1 MGAARDFNYKVALA
15 SGLRDLQGGRLRQ
28 AEEQFRYLVAKFPA
42 ADGGYRGL
50 AKVHVELGD
59 PKAALATLRQ
69 GAAAC
74 AKATERPAAIALLRE
89 AVALDPLDVTSHRHL
104 AATLALAGQ
113 HGAAID
119 EVARYADAAT
129 AAGRLDRAQLEVAY
143 AVERFPSDDA
153 LHELRRRFGVSVAVA
168 PVGPIDASA
177 VAMET
182 LEIESDE
189 ADSVA
194 TAAASAPAPVELP
207 PPVGEPAGTEERAA
221 MLIGTRDP
229 DAAQAALAAA
239 RAHLD
244 HGRTDAASDL
254 LLQVIAGGFADHR
267 AQRMLVDVV
276 RAMGRPEVA
285 RVKCKLLAQKLRLD
299 GHDDLAGE
307 LELLARSV

>member
-1 MGAARDFNYKVALA
+1 MRVAQDFNYKVALA
-15 SGLRDLQGGRLRQ
+15 SGLRDLQAGRLRQ

-50 AKVHVELGD
+50 AKVQVELED

-74 AKATERPAAIALLRE
+74 AKATERPAAIALLKE
-89 AVALDPLDVTSHRHL
+89 AVALDPLDVTSHRHF
-104 AATLALAGQ
+104 AATLTLAGR

-129 AAGRLDRAQLEVAY
+129 MAGQPDRARLEVAY
-143 AVERFPSDDA
+143 AVERLPADNA
-153 LHELRRRFGVSVAVA
+153 LRDLGRRFGVSA
-168 PVGPIDASA
+168 
-177 VAMET
+177 
-182 LEIESDE
+182 E
-189 ADSVA
+189 AAGAAQPSEPPAVA
-194 TAAASAPAPVELP
+194 TATIEI
-207 PPVGEPAGTEERAA
+207 ETDEERAA
-221 MLIGTRDP
+221 VLIGTRDP

-239 RAHLD
+239 RTHLE

-254 LLQVIAGGFADHR
+254 LLQVIAAGFADHR

-299 GHDDLAGE
+299 GHEELASE
-307 LELLARSV
+307 LELLALSV